1 MPWRIERSVG
11 IKGWVSLLS
20 FHLPLFQW
28 VGNRKRERD
37 SLWMAFFKG
46 PRVLDQCFYC
56 MKKEMTAYITCGP
69 WALDI
74 KVDSS
79 EKWIKI
85 HFYHPATGPEG
96 DDPKKILPLFIPYRS
111 KIIGSPKETKEKSQ
125 KEKSPKEKSSTSAF
139 IKWVF
144 YNIMKGRW
152 N

>member
-1 MPWRIERSVG
+1 
-11 IKGWVSLLS
+11 
-20 FHLPLFQW
+20 
-28 VGNRKRERD
+28 
-37 SLWMAFFKG
+37 
-46 PRVLDQCFYC
+46 

-111 KIIGSPKETKEKSQ
+111 KIIGSPKETKEKSL
-125 KEKSPKEKSSTSAF
+125 KGEIPEREIPKRE
-139 IKWVF
+139 IINLRF
-144 YNIMKGRW
+144 Y
-152 N
+152 